1 MMNFPPL
8 CLKNLTIRP
17 PLFLAPMAGITHSAF
32 RRLVSD
38 FGGHGAL
45 FTEMLSGKALLHEK
59 IGATPFTIKRLQEGV
74 VWYQLA
80 LSGDEDIPRI
90 IDKLNMV
97 GPAALDVNAACPAPE
112 VLPRGFGAS
121 LFRDA
126 ARLERVLRTVRGHW
140 EGALTMKCRIGD
152 DNEKWRETFSDRM
165 KLCVDIGVDAVF
177 VHPRFFNEKLKHR
190 ARWELFEWICE
201 QTSLP
206 VIASGDIDGAEAIS
220 ARGTLFAKVCGIM
233 IGRIA
238 VVKPWLFRD
247 FGNPPLPVDY
257 AAVWNTFYGYVL
269 EDFPPEKAIGRIKE
283 FTRYFAQNFLFGHEL
298 ASRVQSAQSLEILHE
313 RAVGFLSSNPAVTK
327 KPSVAGL

>member
-1 MMNFPPL
+1 MNFPPL
-8 CLKNLTIRP
+8 RLKDLLVRP

-59 IGATPFTIKRLQEGV
+59 IGATPFTIKRPLEGI

-90 IDKLNMV
+90 IDKLKAV

-112 VLPRGFGAS
+112 VLPRGYGAS

-126 ARLERVLRTVRGHW
+126 ARLARVLKTVRGAW
-140 EGALTMKCRIGD
+140 DGVLTVKCRIGD
-152 DNEKWRETFSDRM
+152 DNEKWRETFRERM
-165 KLCVDIGVDAVF
+165 KLFEDSGVDAVF
-177 VHPRFFNEKLKHR
+177 VHPRYFNEKLKHR
-190 ARWELFEWICE
+190 ARWELFEWICG

-206 VIASGDIDGAEAIS
+206 VIASGDIDGADALS
-220 ARGTLFAKVCGIM
+220 AHSDLFADVSGIM

-238 VVKPWLFRD
+238 VVKPWIFRD
-247 FGNPPLPVDY
+247 FGKDPAPIDY
-257 AAVWNTFYGYVL
+257 AAVWETFHAYVL
-269 EDFPPEKAIGRIKE
+269 EDFPLEKAIGRIKE
-283 FTRYFAQNFLFGHEL
+283 FTKYFAQNFQFGHEL
-298 ASRVQSAQSLEILHE
+298 ASRVQSATSLETLHE
-313 RAVGFLSSNPAVTK
+313 RAMAFFSSHPAITQR
-327 KPSVAGL
+327 PSVAGL